1 MAGPW
6 DSYAAPSPPPWQR
19 YGGDAAPADQSRSAL
34 GEIGNQ
40 FKAGVEV
47 DLPRMLAKAT
57 QAVAPSASGV
67 SEFAT
72 RIDRTS
78 GLQGK
83 SVAVRVDLGGRR
95 SLTEQLALGSKQRS
109 KRRES
114 T

>member
-34 GEIGNQ
+34 GEIGKQ

-57 QAVAPSASGV
+57 QAVAHTGSGV
-67 SEFAT
+67 SEFAKRLAT
-72 RIDRTS
+72 AAAQGDKRTDLPPPPERS
-78 GLQGK
+78 EEHTYELQ
-83 SVAVRVDLGGRR
+83 
-95 SLTEQLALGSKQRS
+95 SL
-109 KRRES
+109 
-114 T
+114 